1 MRKGLTIGELLVTM
15 AIIGVIAALVIPGF
29 LKDYHKKLYTTKLHK
44 SYEMLFS
51 AIETACN
58 DNNVSSLQQTPYGG
72 AGNAAQQAEFS
83 NKYFKTI
90 EPAKQ
95 SPSGVKPYFGT
106 YRPLSNTSAAPTQ
119 MTIPLNSAT
128 AKLKSGEIIDIG
140 CQTAT
145 ECIVSID
152 INGTDEPN
160 IGGRDMFWFRIDKQ
174 NNQVMSHSNPDSCA
188 AYDGSKWVPKSD
200 IRGEGCL
207 NRIIK
212 SGWVMEY

>member
-58 DNNVSSLQQTPYGG
+58 DLNVSSFQQTPYGAVG
-72 AGNAAQQAEFS
+72 DATKQAEFL

-95 SPSGVKPYFGT
+95 SPSGKKPYFGT
-106 YRPLSNTSAAPTQ
+106 YRPLSNTSAAPEEMSTSL
-119 MTIPLNSAT
+119 TSAT

-140 CQTAT
+140 CESAT

-174 NNQVMSHSNPDSCA
+174 NNQVMSHSNSNSCA
-188 AYDGSKWVPKSD
+188 VYEDNIWKPKSD
-200 IRGEGCL
+200 IKGEGCL
-207 NRIIK
+207 NRIIQ